1 MCGSICKVTIN
12 IRGNMLYLVNVF
24 GIILVLP
31 IVSIGINVFIN
42 FRKKIE
48 NNFPEIIG
56 NWFIFWSIGIRLFTA
71 GLMQIFNPNYT
82 ANLLQL
88 NLNDLI
94 VIRELGLSN
103 SSIGLLGIIS
113 FFKYG
118 LQKYVCLYILIFFSG
133 ASIIHITRLLQH
145 THFDEIIT
153 LITNVF
159 IIFVS
164 VYGIIRNIKT
174 EKNIR

>member
-1 MCGSICKVTIN
+1 MH
-12 IRGNMLYLVNVF
+12 YLVNVF

-31 IVSIGINVFIN
+31 IISIGINVFIN
-42 FRKKIE
+42 FKKKIK

-56 NWFIFWSIGIRLFTA
+56 NWFVFWSIGIRLFTA
-71 GLMQIFNPNYT
+71 GLMQIFNPIYT

-88 NLNDLI
+88 NLNDFI

-103 SSIGLLGIIS
+103 FSIGLLGIIS
-113 FFKYG
+113 FFKHG
-118 LQKYVCLYILIFFSG
+118 LQKYVCLYILIFFSS

-145 THFDEIIT
+145 VYFGEIIT

-159 IIFVS
+159 IIIVS
-164 VYGIIRNIKT
+164 ICVITRNIKS
-174 EKNIR
+174 EKYIR